1 MDPFHPL
8 MKRAMMLRG
17 VDMKAFCCEPM
28 PQVTDGQ
35 TEKIKALL
43 AEVDAM

>member
-1 MDPFHPL
+1 

-17 VDMKAFCCEPM
+17 VDMKPFCCEPM
-28 PQVTDGQ
+28 PLATDGQ
-35 TEKIKALL
+35 AEKIRALL

>member
-1 MDPFHPL
+1 M

-17 VDMKAFCCEPM
+17 IPMKGFCCEPM
-28 PQVTDGQ
+28 PLATEEQ
-35 TEKIKALL
+35 TEKLKALL